1 MTSQEKQELLE
12 RIRRD
17 SIGLTGESNPHASD
31 LAFIALFAN
40 GSALEVLSKL
50 LFLIG
55 RQEAND

>member
-1 MTSQEKQELLE
+1 LTSQEKQELLE

-17 SIGLTGESNPHASD
+17 SHGESNPHVSD

-55 RQEAND
+55 RQEANE

>member
-17 SIGLTGESNPHASD
+17 SHGESNPHVSD

-55 RQEAND
+55 RQEANE